1 MLEILIESGDFLKL
15 LDKLLKYLKT
25 DRNTFFTYIL
35 TLISIYIII
44 DRVVEM
50 IIMIFTGI
58 AVDYWSPLGY
68 TFAMACPVFAFLF
81 SFSSKYASDKSA
93 KHKIF
98 DVFIVSFYIVVVSMF
113 VQWMNLTGW
122 MLFL

>member
-1 MLEILIESGDFLKL
+1 
-15 LDKLLKYLKT
+15 
-25 DRNTFFTYIL
+25 
-35 TLISIYIII
+35 
-44 DRVVEM
+44 M

-98 DVFIVSFYIVVVSMF
+98 DVFIVNDVSN
-113 VQWMNLTGW
+113 VLIYLLLDTYAD
-122 MLFL
+122 